1 MMKKK
6 ICALFLALAMCL
18 SLSVPAFASES
29 SISEEDFLN
38 AIENGTATIISE
50 SRDISTFTD
59 AEINADPGL
68 SELFAKINRPTTY
81 DFNEYR
87 GTGTLYRTTVTLSSG
102 DTAVYN
108 LYPYCTLNVGDVP
121 TAGDAS
127 IVTALKIVETITVN
141 GKVETGWD
149 NYIHLKNISVS
160 MGCGKN
166 TVFSQNIRV
175 GGTGRESIV
184 EIIDAPALLGTAISA
199 TEFTTVAAI
208 ISAFSAINYPS
219 SPYYTTSTAVT
230 DANTRA
236 IGATWKSSLRLQ
248 NSDHELWAE
257 SSLSTQKSSLA
268 TNVST
273 YAATEWAYDV
283 FYGVGSIVPQF
294 SNVTLS
300 VSGSYL
306 SNMK

>member
-1 MMKKK
+1 MKKAGLLLRDPQQEHHGGQVLPNDRKLYHRGQVLSPAFHIRSLPGIK
-6 ICALFLALAMCL
+6 ISF
-18 SLSVPAFASES
+18 SLSKKIFRKEMHDEKENLR
-29 SISEEDFLN
+29 SIS
-38 AIENGTATIISE
+38 GP
-50 SRDISTFTD
+50 R
-59 AEINADPGL
+59 
-68 SELFAKINRPTTY
+68 
-81 DFNEYR
+81 
-87 GTGTLYRTTVTLSSG
+87 
-102 DTAVYN
+102 
-108 LYPYCTLNVGDVP
+108 NV
-121 TAGDAS
+121 
-127 IVTALKIVETITVN
+127 
-141 GKVETGWD
+141 
-149 NYIHLKNISVS
+149 
-160 MGCGKN
+160 
-166 TVFSQNIRV
+166 F
-175 GGTGRESIV
+175 
-184 EIIDAPALLGTAISA
+184 IDAPALLGTAISA

-219 SPYYTTSTAVT
+219 SPYTTSTAIT

-283 FYGVGSIVPQF
+283 FYGAGSIVPQF

-300 VSGSYL
+300 ASGSYL